1 MGGEEAMAL
10 TGAQALRVDNVVLC
24 PHACGWE
31 TKARP
36 QDVSKEIAKL
46 DVNEFR
52 MTVLTH

>member
-36 QDVSKEIAKL
+36 QNVFKEIAKL
-46 DVNEFR
+46 DVNEFC